1 MAGKPIYRG
10 NKLNVMGV
18 PRRMGQLTDDH
29 IRDFYHLQARDGFA
43 KEAIEELV
51 RTEHKTREE
60 IENICGIRRDKE
72 MIDKET
78 KAKLIADAANG
89 MSCKQLAEKYQMTEK
104 AVGYHLTEARKKGQ
118 IPLPKSAA
126 KTKKKRT
133 IHPEPGLPAGNSA
146 EQPAAKNSTWFALL
160 EALEKF
166 ALLAFGAGTA
176 FDSCAA
182 SSEKKIARLGVL
194 TPEGKK
200 VQITIEEY
208 NND

>member
-10 NKLNVMGV
+10 NKLNVMSV

-60 IENICGIRRDKE
+60 IENICGIRKDKE

-89 MSCKQLAEKYQMTEK
+89 MSCKQLADKYQMSEK
-104 AVGYHLTEARKKGQ
+104 AVGYHLTEARKRGQ
-118 IPLPKSAA
+118 IPSPKNAA
-126 KTKKKRT
+126 KKDAL
-133 IHPEPGLPAGNSA
+133 HSVPASLSGEPA
-146 EQPAAKNSTWFALL
+146 ERCAVKNSTWYALL

-208 NND
+208 NNN